1 MFLSIFLRSN
11 EVSGGKSVS
20 QSGLKQLILSYKS
33 NGDGYVEDNFR
44 FKPGFTYAQVR
55 AISARINQNY
65 DAWPSEE
72 LRKSTH
78 KWIGKPVFV
87 NHANEDPTK
96 ARGKVIASR
105 YVEAGDDKYIETI
118 MEVDAQRFP
127 KLAKEIREGGLDS
140 VSMGVEA
147 GLTICSH
154 CGNKAVDE
162 PEFCDHVKYHKG
174 EMLHNPRTGKVG
186 PVYELCKKL
195 SWFELSF
202 VFDPADETA
211 VVSRVI
217 AANRRQADCAAGDP
231 NCVSAVGV
239 GPDGEENKD
248 LKPSVDNTDYGAMAA
263 EMKKNRPPP
272 YQGLGDSAGGGSGS
286 ASGGGV
292 GGSAG
297 GGVGAN
303 GIMDISQPLYDE
315 LKALAP
321 DATIGGYRVDDYHEH
336 DSGALDFMT
345 TDADLAQ
352 QAIQKGF
359 DAGAPHAIWQ
369 QQMWYPD
376 GRTEPMETRAGGDP
390 TQNHY
395 DHVHIGPLSST
406 AALRVAEKKQ
416 PKDWKEWYEMY
427 GQYQTDE
434 PIPLSDMER
443 REMARVGPGQH
454 QSSRRHGYG
463 EIEAPEDVDTLRAN
477 DGDTYEDYEF
487 IEPVEE
493 EESVDEILRQAL
505 GDDVEDDDPF
515 QHYLESPKELQTPD
529 LSQTQRL
536 DREQESEGLDTDRR
550 AEDVENISGNEAD
563 ELAKMLGRQAMAS
576 TSNRRQANGVEEA
589 VEGLVDA
596 VDDLADAVGVEGGEE
611 SEEFFEDEG
620 FPEEEGGFL
629 EEEFEDEGFPEEEFE
644 EEGDEFPEE
653 LGLGEGPLIGGGPP
667 LPPEE
672 DGGELKSLVMG
683 NRRPVGQRS
692 SSRNERR
699 AKKGR
704 AMGAAASLSERGKT
718 ASRGRRRHFADSS
731 GHVDGG
737 PYGNDQDQG
746 DQDEVFISD
755 VPSAEAVEAPADDDH
770 NISNTENTLVAS
782 LQKRIRTRAADLQ
795 RDLAYYRRVA
805 SDDNIKEPKKVDPPL
820 SGTDEQDLDAEKH
833 ESVQPTKSETQPKDA
848 SVRAFAA
855 FDQWLRST
863 TGKTAMQHGNANF
876 IRRQAA
882 SFTRAAGMPME
893 RMFPALEFVLREAR
907 KTEGARRD
915 SNMKRRS
922 EFDGETVAP
931 NARVDVEAPVKN
943 VTDADAQ
950 ASQYDLGDY
959 GHNAG
964 DGVANPNLDTDSQI
978 WAPAE
983 GKSANRKADAV
994 AAVRYA
1000 EAHIAAGLPCENKWN
1015 LIAQAQTLR
1024 HATVVDRTRLLE
1036 AVASSNVNRAR
1047 TKKAS
1052 AAVSRGTTNGGIPRG
1067 LTAPRRSASTQRTAA
1082 NDSAN
1087 DVGMWL

>member
-1 MFLSIFLRSN
+1 MSTDHSLRLANTSSRSLSTDG
-11 EVSGGKSVS
+11 V
-20 QSGLKQLILSYKS
+20 KQILMAYRGRNKLAAV
-33 NGDGYVEDNFR
+33 DPEWKP
-44 FKPGFTYAQVR
+44 KPGMLYTQVR
-55 AISARINQNY
+55 AISARVNQNY

-72 LRKSTH
+72 LKKSYRSFL
-78 KWIGKPVFV
+78 GKPVFV

-96 ARGKVIASR
+96 ARGKVIAAR
-105 YVEAGDDKYIETI
+105 YVEASPEDKYIEVI
-118 MEVDAQRFP
+118 QEIDAQRFP

-140 VSMGVEA
+140 VSMGVECA
-147 GLTICSH
+147 WTKCSYCH
-154 CGNKAVDE
+154 HKATDE
-162 PEFCDHVKYHKG
+162 PDFCDHVRFHKG
-174 EMLHNPRTGKVG
+174 EHLPRTNKKTGKTEDVL
-186 PVYELCKKL
+186 VFEHCYKL
-195 SWFELSF
+195 GFFELSY

-272 YQGLGDSAGGGSGS
+272 YQGLGDSAGGGGGGGLGNSAGQPN
-286 ASGGGV
+286 ASG
-292 GGSAG
+292 
-297 GGVGAN
+297 
-303 GIMDISQPLYDE
+303 IMPQSQALYDTISQYHDG
-315 LKALAP
+315 
-321 DATIGGYRVDDYHEH
+321 DIGGYRVDSYGEH
-336 DSGALDFMT
+336 ANGALDVMT
-345 TDADLAQ
+345 SDPAVMERVRADAFA
-352 QAIQKGF
+352 
-359 DAGAPHAIWQ
+359 AGSPYVLMNQTQFNA
-369 QQMWYPD
+369 D
-376 GRTEPMETRAGGDP
+376 GTSSPMEDRGSP

-395 DHVHIGPLSST
+395 DHVHT
-406 AALRVAEKKQ
+406 A
-416 PKDWKEWYEMY
+416 
-427 GQYQTDE
+427 
-434 PIPLSDMER
+434 PITAR
-443 REMARVGPGQH
+443 REMKRTQ
-454 QSSRRHGYG
+454 SRRQGYG

-855 FDQWLRST
+855 FDQWLKST

-931 NARVDVEAPVKN
+931 DARVDVEAPVKN

>member
-1 MFLSIFLRSN
+1 MSTDHSLRLANTSSRSLSTDG
-11 EVSGGKSVS
+11 V
-20 QSGLKQLILSYKS
+20 KQILMAYRGRNKLAAV
-33 NGDGYVEDNFR
+33 DPEWKP
-44 FKPGFTYAQVR
+44 KPGMLYTQVR
-55 AISARINQNY
+55 AISARVNQNY

-72 LRKSTH
+72 LKKSYRSFL
-78 KWIGKPVFV
+78 GKPVFV

-96 ARGKVIASR
+96 ARGKVIAAR
-105 YVEAGDDKYIETI
+105 YVEASPEDKYIEVI
-118 MEVDAQRFP
+118 QEIDAQRFP

-140 VSMGVEA
+140 VSMGVECA
-147 GLTICSH
+147 WTKCSYCH
-154 CGNKAVDE
+154 HKATDE
-162 PEFCDHVKYHKG
+162 PDFCDHVRFHKG
-174 EMLHNPRTGKVG
+174 EHLPRTNKKTGKTEDVL
-186 PVYELCKKL
+186 VFEHCYKL
-195 SWFELSF
+195 GFFELSY

-272 YQGLGDSAGGGSGS
+272 YQGLGDSAGGGGGLGNSAGQPN
-286 ASGGGV
+286 ASG
-292 GGSAG
+292 
-297 GGVGAN
+297 
-303 GIMDISQPLYDE
+303 IMPQSQALYDTISQYHDG
-315 LKALAP
+315 
-321 DATIGGYRVDDYHEH
+321 DIGGYRVDSYGEH
-336 DSGALDFMT
+336 ANGALDVMT
-345 TDADLAQ
+345 SDPAVMERVRADAFA
-352 QAIQKGF
+352 
-359 DAGAPHAIWQ
+359 AGSPYVLMNQTQFNA
-369 QQMWYPD
+369 D
-376 GRTEPMETRAGGDP
+376 GTSSPMEDRGSP

-395 DHVHIGPLSST
+395 DHVHT
-406 AALRVAEKKQ
+406 A
-416 PKDWKEWYEMY
+416 
-427 GQYQTDE
+427 
-434 PIPLSDMER
+434 PITAR
-443 REMARVGPGQH
+443 REMKRTQ
-454 QSSRRHGYG
+454 SRRQGYG

-855 FDQWLRST
+855 FDQWLKST

-931 NARVDVEAPVKN
+931 DARVDVEAPVKN